1 MRTKHLTRMRL
12 TPEAK
17 HLLALL
23 AERLGVSQAA
33 VLELAIREKAKREHV
48 APEKPTRQRTRTA
61 VAVD

>member
-1 MRTKHLTRMRL
+1 MRL

-23 AERLGVSQAA
+23 TEKLGVSQAA

-48 APEKPTRQRTRTA
+48 APEKPTPPRARTA
-61 VAVD
+61 AAVD